1 MAYFVSLWVAQS
13 LSLLLYTTKR
23 AIIPLND
30 IIVHGRRHWRMCPLV
45 QNSGGISAPQ
55 KSERKKEKN
64 QKEKEKIRNQK
75 PRNQKPKSLDLSIF
89 PNQSGQN
96 LRRNQNL
103 VVGGF
108 DSPES
113 APPPSPVK
121 TLWRHPSL
129 TVTQVQFTKFSFQD
143 MTQNPTAGIADVT
156 SQQSGIPLVGCFR
169 ILHHILEPELGETG
183 LWSGLWQTA
192 LPEKLRFPLSLQAS
206 FAYFPQ
212 SSVLHHRWN

>member
-113 APPPSPVK
+113 APPLPSQNFVKTPVIDCDPSPVHQIQFSGYDTK
-121 TLWRHPSL
+121 SNCWDSRCDVTTIWHPIGRMFQDFASYPWTWAWWNGALIWSL
-129 TVTQVQFTKFSFQD
+129 TNSSPWKNWGFPYLYKHHSPISFS
-143 MTQNPTAGIADVT
+143 
-156 SQQSGIPLVGCFR
+156 LVFFIMG
-169 ILHHILEPELGETG
+169 
-183 LWSGLWQTA
+183 
-192 LPEKLRFPLSLQAS
+192 
-206 FAYFPQ
+206 
-212 SSVLHHRWN
+212 